1 MSITGNMRE
10 ILLYLFCVH
19 MKTAAAYTTKATAL
33 LLLSVI
39 GACLAEWFAI
49 KLELSSYNNSNPQ
62 A

>member
-1 MSITGNMRE
+1 
-10 ILLYLFCVH
+10 